1 MAPGVAIGQEMD
13 EDKEDVITFGVRLP
27 TGSVLPVKA
36 HKRLTAG
43 ALLARLVAECG
54 LPPTAQDSLGLSL
67 GYAALNLT
75 ASLRENDVLA
85 GDTVVLFPR
94 SRSP

>member
-1 MAPGVAIGQEMD
+1 ME
-13 EDKEDVITFGVRLP
+13 ENKEDVMAFGVRLP

-54 LPPTAQDSLGLSL
+54 LPPAAQDSLGLSL
-67 GYAALNLT
+67 GYIALNLS

-85 GDTVVLFPR
+85 GDTITLFPR